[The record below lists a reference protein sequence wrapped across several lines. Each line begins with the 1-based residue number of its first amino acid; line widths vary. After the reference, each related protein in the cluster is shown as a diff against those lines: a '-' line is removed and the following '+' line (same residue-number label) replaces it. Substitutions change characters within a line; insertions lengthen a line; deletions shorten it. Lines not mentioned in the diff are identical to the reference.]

1 VRELE
6 VRRVLSQG
14 EPLHGTLVVAF
25 LAPGTGRVAFVA
37 SGKVGGAARRNRAK
51 RILRAA
57 WREVESRL
65 PEGHDVAWVARS
77 AVRSANTDDLV
88 REMTR
93 ILEGARP

>member
-1 VRELE
+1 VRAFE
-6 VRRVLSQG
+6 VRRVLSEG
-14 EPLHGTLVVAF
+14 KPLHGTLVVAF

-51 RILRAA
+51 RVMRAA

-77 AVRSANTDDLV
+77 AVRSASADDLV
-88 REMTR
+88 REMKK
-93 ILEGARP
+93 ILADFRP